1 MGLVIQK
8 FGGTSVEGLEKL
20 VNVAD
25 KVIEKKK
32 CGNDVVVVISAM
44 GTETDRL
51 LSYAYKFTKK
61 PNSRELDMLISTGE
75 QQAGALLSIV
85 LNSKGI
91 DTISLTGHQI
101 GIITDNNFK
110 NAKIL
115 KINELK
121 LREHLNTGRV
131 VVVAGFQG
139 VNQFEEIT
147 TLGRG
152 GSDTTAVALGAILK
166 ADICEIYTD
175 VAGIYSLDPNLDSES
190 SQFKVLTYDELLEI
204 TFSGAKVVHPRAAEL
219 AKKFNI
225 PLIIKSSFTDDTGT
239 IIVKDVDG
247 LDREEVYAVT
257 LHKKE
262 VRVIFDNIKF
272 KNSFSEFLNDLR
284 KHGIIIENITYE
296 VLGDRPHVT
305 IILENTIW
313 EKLKEQLENKKF
325 DISFSKYIEEV
336 NISTLSIHGIGISIE
351 KDTFNEVLNILR
363 SNQLNI
369 LSINKESKK
378 LEIIISSENPEKIVK
393 LINRKLN
400 IKDGPKN

>member
-8 FGGTSVEGLEKL
+8 YGGTSVESLEKI
-20 VNVAD
+20 VNVAE
-25 KVIEKKK
+25 KVIEKKES
-32 CGNDVVVVISAM
+32 GNDIVVVISAM
-44 GTETDRL
+44 GNETDRL
-51 LSYAYKFTKK
+51 LSYAYKFTKQ

-85 LNSKGI
+85 LNSKGV

-121 LREHLNTGRV
+121 LREHLNKGRV

-175 VAGIYSLDPNLDSES
+175 VEGIYSLDPELDSES
-190 SQFKVLTYDELLEI
+190 PKFKTLTYDELLEI

-225 PLIIKSSFTDDTGT
+225 PLIIKSSFTSDTGT
-239 IIVKDVDG
+239 IIVKDADG
-247 LDREEVYAVT
+247 LDREEIYAIT

-262 VRVIFDNIKF
+262 VRVIFDDIKF

-296 VLGDRPHVT
+296 VLGERPHVT
-305 IILENTIW
+305 IILENIIW
-313 EKLKEQLENKKF
+313 EKLKEKLESNEL

-336 NISTLSIHGIGISIE
+336 DISTLTIHGIGISIE
-351 KDTFNEVLNILR
+351 KEIFNEVLNILR
-363 SNQLNI
+363 SKQVNI

-378 LEIIISSENPEKIVK
+378 LEIIISSGNSEEIVK